1 MTDQSTSLLARCDAL
16 ARITET
22 PGMVTRT
29 YLTPRHAEANRLVG
43 DWMGEAG
50 MRVSVDAAGSVIG
63 RYDGLYPDAPA
74 VILGSHLDSV
84 RNAGRYDGILGVLL
98 GLQAVAQLHAAGR
111 RLPFP
116 IEVIG
121 FGEEE
126 GVRFGTSLIGSR
138 ALAGSFDPAWLEI
151 KDEAGISLSAAMTEF
166 GLDPRNIG
174 QAARRPGDVL
184 AYLEAHIEQGPVLES
199 LDLPV
204 GVVTA
209 ICGATRKRIQIEGLA
224 GHAGT
229 VPMGQ
234 RRDALAAA
242 AEMVL
247 AVERIAT
254 AKGVVGTVGRLT
266 VRPDAVNVIP
276 GGTSLSLDLRAEQDS
291 ARIEALSAL
300 DEAFDDIARRRN
312 VSWKSETFH
321 QSPSVHCAPHL
332 RAVIGDAIAAQ
343 GLPVHALPS
352 GAGHDA
358 MAIPPLAPVAMLFI
372 RCTGGISHNP
382 AEAVLAQDVDMALRV
397 LLDVL
402 ERLAATLKPRRSP

>member
-1 MTDQSTSLLARCDAL
+1 MDRSISVLARSDAL

-22 PGMVTRT
+22 PGMITRT
-29 YLTPRHAEANRLVG
+29 YLTAQHAEANRLVG
-43 DWMGEAG
+43 GWMGEAG
-50 MRVSVDAAGSVIG
+50 MRVCADAAGSVIG
-63 RYDGLYPDAPA
+63 RYDGLRPDAPT

-98 GLQAVAQLHAAGR
+98 GLAAVEHLHTAGR
-111 RLPFP
+111 RLPFA

-126 GVRFGTSLIGSR
+126 GVRFGTSLIGSH
-138 ALAGSFDPAWLEI
+138 ALAGDFDPAWLDI
-151 KDEAGISLSAAMTEF
+151 RDEAGVSLAAAMTKF
-166 GLDPRNIG
+166 GLDPQAVG
-174 QAARRPGDVL
+174 QAARRKGDIL

-199 LDLPV
+199 LNLPV

-209 ICGATRKRIQIEGLA
+209 ICGATRRRFRIKGMA

-247 AVERIAT
+247 AVERIARE
-254 AKGVVGTVGRLT
+254 KGVVGTVGRLA
-266 VRPDAVNVIP
+266 VEPDAVNVIP
-276 GGTSLSLDLRAEQDS
+276 GAVTFTIDVRAEQD
-291 ARIEALSAL
+291 ADRLDALAAI
-300 DEAFDDIARRRN
+300 DRTFGEIAETRGL
-312 VSWKSETFH
+312 SWTGETFH

-332 RAVIGDAIAAQ
+332 RALFAETIEAQ
-343 GLPVHALPS
+343 GMPVHALPS

-358 MAIPPLAPVAMLFI
+358 MAIASLAPVAMLFI
-372 RCTGGISHNP
+372 RCAGGISHNP
-382 AEAVLAQDVDMALRV
+382 AEAVLAEDVDLALRV
-397 LLDVL
+397 LSDTL
-402 ERLAATLKPRRSP
+402 ERLAATTGFGD